1 MLDPKLIKEKP
12 EMIRNMLK
20 SRAVEFDLDEL
31 IKTDEKRREF
41 IIKTDELRK
50 KKNQVGIRISEKK
63 KAKED
68 ASSILA
74 EMKNISSE
82 LTKLESEQ
90 EEIENKYLKLASTIP
105 NLVHESVPIGIDDS
119 ANIEIKKWG
128 NIPKFD
134 FKVKD
139 HIDISENLNLVD
151 LERAA
156 KVAGARFY
164 YLKNDLVRLNQALI
178 NFGLDFLAEKGY
190 SLIQPPYMINRESME
205 GAVIAEDFE
214 EVIYKIQDED
224 LYMIGTSE
232 HAMAAMHSKEIIEGK
247 NIPMKYAGI
256 SPCFRKEAGA
266 HGRDQKGIFRV
277 HQFDKIEQFVF
288 SKPEDSWKE
297 HEKLLAVAEEFY
309 QKLEIPYRVMLLS
322 TGDIGKISAKT
333 YDIEAWMAGQNAYR
347 EIVSC
352 SNCLEYQARRLKIRF
367 RDKTN
372 EDTQYIHTLNS
383 TLIATTRVLVSIME
397 NFQTK
402 EGHIRIPQGFTAIYG
417 KSERDILTYPY
428 ILDLKFVKNWHAEKV
443 E

>member
-1 MLDPKLIKEKP
+1 MLDPKLIKEKSQV
-12 EMIRNMLK
+12 IKDMLK
-20 SRAVEFDLDEL
+20 VRSVDFDLEGL
-31 IKTDEKRREF
+31 IDSDQKRREF

-50 KKNQVGIRISEKK
+50 KKNQVALNISEKK
-63 KAKED
+63 KRGED
-68 ASSILA
+68 ISSILA
-74 EMKNISSE
+74 EMKNISEE
-82 LTKLESEQ
+82 LSKLEVDQ
-90 EEIENKYLKLASTIP
+90 NDIEKKYLKLAASIP
-105 NLVHESVPIGIDDS
+105 NLIHESVPIGKDEES
-119 ANIEIKKWG
+119 NKEIKKWG

-134 FKVKD
+134 FKIKD
-139 HIDISENLNLVD
+139 HIDISEDLDLVD

-178 NFGLDFLAEKGY
+178 NFGLDFLREKGY
-190 SLIQPPYMINRESME
+190 SIVQPPYMINRESME
-205 GAVIAEDFE
+205 GAVIADDFE
-214 EVIYKIQDED
+214 EVIYKIDNQD

-247 NIPMKYAGI
+247 DIPKKYAGI

-297 HEKLLAVAEEFY
+297 HEKLLSIAEEFY

-322 TGDIGKISAKT
+322 TGDTGNISAKT

-372 EDTQYIHTLNS
+372 EDTQYVHTLNS
-383 TLIATTRVLVSIME
+383 TLIATTRVLVAIME

-402 EGHIRIPQGFTAIYG
+402 DGHIRIPEVLQGYMGNQKEI
-417 KSERDILTYPY
+417 
-428 ILDLKFVKNWHAEKV
+428 
-443 E
+443 

>member
-12 EMIRNMLK
+12 EVIKDMLK
-20 SRAVEFDLDEL
+20 ARSVEFDLEGL
-31 IKTDEKRREF
+31 IDSDQKRREF
-41 IIKTDELRK
+41 ITKTDELRK
-50 KKNQVGIRISEKK
+50 KKNQVALNISEKK
-63 KAKED
+63 KKGED
-68 ASSILA
+68 ISSILA
-74 EMKNISSE
+74 EMKSVSE
-82 LTKLESEQ
+82 ELSKLEVDQ
-90 EEIENKYLKLASTIP
+90 NNIEKKYLKLATSIP
-105 NLVHESVPIGIDDS
+105 NLIHESVPIGEDDES
-119 ANIEIKKWG
+119 NKEIKKWG
-128 NIPKFD
+128 NIPEFD
-134 FKVKD
+134 FKIKD
-139 HIDISENLNLVD
+139 HIDISEDLDLVD

-178 NFGLDFLAEKGY
+178 NFGLDFLREKGY
-190 SLIQPPYMINRESME
+190 SAVQPPYMINRESME

-214 EVIYKIQDED
+214 EVIYKIDNQD

-247 NIPMKYAGI
+247 DIPKKYAGI

-297 HEKLLAVAEEFY
+297 HEKLLSIAEEFY

-322 TGDIGKISAKT
+322 TGDTGNISAKT

-372 EDTQYIHTLNS
+372 EDTQYVHTLNS
-383 TLIATTRVLVSIME
+383 TLIATTRVLVAIME

-402 EGHIRIPQGFTAIYG
+402 DGHIRIPEVLQGYMGNQKEI
-417 KSERDILTYPY
+417 
-428 ILDLKFVKNWHAEKV
+428 
-443 E
+443 

>member
-12 EMIRNMLK
+12 EVIKNMLK
-20 SRAVEFDLDEL
+20 ARSVEFDLEGL
-31 IKTDEKRREF
+31 INSDQKRREF
-41 IIKTDELRK
+41 ITKTDELRK
-50 KKNQVGIRISEKK
+50 KKNQVALNISEKK
-63 KAKED
+63 KKGED
-68 ASSILA
+68 ISSILA
-74 EMKNISSE
+74 EMKSVSE
-82 LTKLESEQ
+82 ELSKLEVEQ
-90 EEIENKYLKLASTIP
+90 NNIEKKYLKLATSIP
-105 NLVHESVPIGIDDS
+105 NLIHESVPIGEDDES
-119 ANIEIKKWG
+119 NKEIKKWG
-128 NIPKFD
+128 NIPEFD
-134 FKVKD
+134 FKIKD
-139 HIDISENLNLVD
+139 HIDISEDLDLVD

-178 NFGLDFLAEKGY
+178 NFGLDFLREKGY
-190 SLIQPPYMINRESME
+190 SVVQPPYMINRESME

-214 EVIYKIQDED
+214 EVIYKIDNQD

-247 NIPMKYAGI
+247 DIPKKYAGI

-297 HEKLLAVAEEFY
+297 HEKLLSIAEEFY

-322 TGDIGKISAKT
+322 TGDTGNISAKT

-372 EDTQYIHTLNS
+372 EDTQYVHTLNS
-383 TLIATTRVLVSIME
+383 TLIATTRVLVAIME

-402 EGHIRIPQGFTAIYG
+402 DGHIRIPQVLQGYMGNQKEI
-417 KSERDILTYPY
+417 
-428 ILDLKFVKNWHAEKV
+428 
-443 E
+443 

>member
-12 EMIRNMLK
+12 EIIRKMLK
-20 SRAVEFDLDEL
+20 SRAVEFDLDGL
-31 IKTDEKRREF
+31 IESDQKRREF

-50 KKNQVGIRISEKK
+50 KKNQIAITISEKK
-63 KAKED
+63 KAGED
-68 ASSILA
+68 ASSIFI
-74 EMKNISSE
+74 EMKNISNE
-82 LTKLESEQ
+82 LTKLESQQ
-90 EEIENKYLKLASTIP
+90 EDIEKKYLKLASTIP
-105 NLVHESVPIGIDDS
+105 NLIHESVPIGIDDS
-119 ANIEIKKWG
+119 VNKEIKKWG

-134 FKVKD
+134 FKIKD
-139 HIDISENLNLVD
+139 HIDISEDLNLVD

-190 SLIQPPYMINRESME
+190 SLVQPPYMINRESME

-214 EVIYKIQDED
+214 EVIYKVQEED

-247 NIPMKYAGI
+247 DIPMKYAGV

-277 HQFDKIEQFVF
+277 HQFDKIEQFIF
-288 SKPEDSWKE
+288 SRPEDSWKE
-297 HEKLLAVAEEFY
+297 HEKMLAVAEEFY

-372 EDTQYIHTLNS
+372 EDTQYVHTLNS
-383 TLIATTRVLVSIME
+383 TLIATTRVLVAIME

-402 EGHIRIPQGFTAIYG
+402 DGHIRIPQVLQRYMGNQKEI
-417 KSERDILTYPY
+417 
-428 ILDLKFVKNWHAEKV
+428 
-443 E
+443 